1 MAANQPPPPSAQ
13 PPPDVPASPWTPD
26 VLTNYLRQ
34 FSLWCRR
41 GFQNKVDTGVASP
54 QLLLM
59 EDGVTGVPRVYS
71 LTVVVT
77 GGVPAVVLTQ
87 VGLGAGQP

>member
-1 MAANQPPPPSAQ
+1 MANQPPPPSAQ

-41 GFQNKVDTGVASP
+41 GFGAKVDAGVAVP

-59 EDGVTGVPRVYS
+59 EDGVAGIPRVYA
-71 LTVVVT
+71 LTVKVT
-77 GGVPAVVLTQ
+77 SGTPAIVLTQ
-87 VGLGAGQP
+87 VTLGQGQP